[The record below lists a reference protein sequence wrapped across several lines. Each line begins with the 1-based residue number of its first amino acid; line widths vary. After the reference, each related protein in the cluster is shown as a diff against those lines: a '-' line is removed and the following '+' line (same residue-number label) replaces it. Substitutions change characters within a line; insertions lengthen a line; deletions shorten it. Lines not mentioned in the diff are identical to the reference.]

1 MDWMEGLC
9 LFPSRYTANP
19 RRPLLRVIPPSYIVA
34 SMKDDEYYTSCV
46 AEIKLR
52 YQKGILSKEDIAPF
66 EYLFPSINLG
76 PEIHL

>member
-1 MDWMEGLC
+1 M
-9 LFPSRYTANP
+9 
-19 RRPLLRVIPPSYIVA
+19 IVA

-66 EYLFPSINLG
+66 EYLFPSVNLG

>member
-1 MDWMEGLC
+1 
-9 LFPSRYTANP
+9 
-19 RRPLLRVIPPSYIVA
+19 
-34 SMKDDEYYTSCV
+34 MKDDEYYTSCV

>member
-1 MDWMEGLC
+1 MRFIIVVVTVTD
-9 LFPSRYTANP
+9 FTPINAKKVPS
-19 RRPLLRVIPPSYIVA
+19 
-34 SMKDDEYYTSCV
+34 
-46 AEIKLR
+46 R